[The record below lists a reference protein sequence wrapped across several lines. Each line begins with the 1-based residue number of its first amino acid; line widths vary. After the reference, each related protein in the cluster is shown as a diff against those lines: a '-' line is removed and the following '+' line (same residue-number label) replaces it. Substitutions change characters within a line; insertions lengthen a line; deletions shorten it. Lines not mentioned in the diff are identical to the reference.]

1 MTTNNETPSTGGK
14 KPNNKPARK
23 PSPKSGGKRPGN
35 RGAQQG
41 NKQGPASKPR
51 AASRASR
58 GQAARASRM
67 NSDTVDKVINS
78 MVTDVNRV
86 KVTARANQLDTSNAV
101 KVIGIGGM
109 DSGGAKNMMIIEYL
123 NDAIVI
129 DCGNELGVDLPGVNF
144 AINDITYLK
153 KIKHKIKGY
162 VISHGHL
169 DHIGG
174 LPYILPQVPAPV
186 YGSRFTIG
194 MVEQILKNSDHQVE
208 GFKPQT
214 VIMNEDN
221 HEQLKLGRDLNV
233 ELVRVTHS
241 IPGSTMVV
249 VRTPEGTIINTGDYK
264 LDPEPLDHK
273 PTDIER
279 LKEIGKEG
287 VLLLMPDATTGE
299 KLGRVPTEQTL
310 EPTFHDIFRSAPGR
324 VFVGVF
330 SSNINRIQMLVNAAV
345 EDGRKIAID
354 GRSMMLTLETAV
366 KHGYVK
372 IPKGTFIPIANTGG
386 MKDEELVVIATG
398 SQGEPNAAI
407 VRMSEGEHRHVKMK
421 AQDTVV
427 LSSTPIPE
435 SGNDAK
441 IGRMVNKLVRQG
453 VHVFRHATH
462 ELDKCGPLH
471 VSGHSG
477 QDEQKDLLEI
487 IKPQFYLPIYGDVR
501 AKQYLIEM
509 AVEEGHPR
517 KDAYNNTNGEVMEL
531 TKNSMKSAGVVEHG
545 TVLVDNTGAVV
556 SNVVVKDRMLMAEDG
571 LVSIILTVDKK
582 NGQLMTSPDI
592 ITRGFIY
599 MRDNE
604 ELMNDFRQ
612 ELRRVVGQRFKRVD
626 LDRFKQELKD
636 HVSFYLYEK
645 TQRSPIVIPVV
656 NVVGSKGDLR
666 KQAVARAEMREQDQ
680 SD

>member
-1 MTTNNETPSTGGK
+1 MAYNK
-14 KPNNKPARK
+14 KPNNNSRNGQKGPHK
-23 PSPKSGGKRPGN
+23 GGDPHKS
-35 RGAQQG
+35 
-41 NKQGPASKPR
+41 QGPASKPR

-58 GQAARASRM
+58 GQAARAGRM
-67 NSDTVDKVINS
+67 NSETVDKVINS
-78 MVTDVNRV
+78 VVTDVNRV
-86 KVTARANQLDTSNAV
+86 EVTARANVLETSNAV

-109 DSGGAKNMMIIEYL
+109 DDGGAKNMMIVEYQ

-129 DCGNELGVDLPGVNF
+129 DCGNQLGIDLPGVNF

-153 KIKHKIKGY
+153 KIKHKIKAY
-162 VISHGHL
+162 VITHGHL

-174 LPYILPQVPAPV
+174 LPYILPEVPAPV

-194 MVEQILKNSDHQVE
+194 MIEQTFKNSDHQTE
-208 GFKPQT
+208 GFKLQT
-214 VIMNEDN
+214 VIMNEDG
-221 HEQLKLGRDLNV
+221 HEQLKVGRDLSV
-233 ELVRVTHS
+233 ELIRVTHS
-241 IPGSTMVV
+241 IPGSTMVA

-279 LKEIGKEG
+279 LKELGKEG

-324 VFVGVF
+324 VFVGLF
-330 SSNINRIQMLVNAAV
+330 STNINRIQMLVNAAV
-345 EDGRKIAID
+345 QDGRKITID

-386 MKDEELVVIATG
+386 MKDEELVVMATG
-398 SQGEPNAAI
+398 SQGEPNAAL
-407 VRMSEGEHRHVKMK
+407 VRMSEGAHRHIKMK

-435 SGNDAK
+435 SGNDSK
-441 IGRMVNKLVRQG
+441 IGRMVDSLVRGG
-453 VHVFRHATH
+453 VHVYRHATH

-477 QDEQKDLLEI
+477 QDEQKDLLEML
-487 IKPQFYLPIYGDVR
+487 KPKFYLPIYGAVR

-509 AVEEGHPR
+509 AVEEGVPR
-517 KDAYNNTNGEVMEL
+517 KNTYNNQNGEVMAL
-531 TKNSMKSAGVVEHG
+531 TKDNMESIGVVEHG
-545 TVLVDNTGAVV
+545 TVLVDNTGAIV

-571 LVSIILTVDKK
+571 IVSVILTIDKR
-582 NGQLMTSPDI
+582 NGQLLTSPDI

-604 ELMNDFRQ
+604 ELMNEFRQ
-612 ELRRVVGQRFKRVD
+612 ELRRVVGQRFKRVE

-656 NVVGSKGDLR
+656 NVVSSKADLKR
-666 KQAVARAEMREQDQ
+666 QENRRMEMNNMDER
-680 SD
+680 S

>member
-1 MTTNNETPSTGGK
+1 MTQN
-14 KPNNKPARK
+14 NNKPSAA
-23 PSPKSGGKRPGN
+23 SGGNPRGKNGPAHKSNRGPKRPHHSNGN
-35 RGAQQG
+35 G
-41 NKQGPASKPR
+41 GPASKPR

-58 GQAARASRM
+58 GQAVRASRM
-67 NSDTVDKVINS
+67 NSDTVDRVINS
-78 MVTDVNRV
+78 IVTDVGKV
-86 KVTARANQLDTSNAV
+86 KVTARANQLDTANAV
-101 KVIGIGGM
+101 KIIGIGGM
-109 DSGGAKNMMIIEYL
+109 NGGGAKNMMVIEYQ
-123 NDAIVI
+123 NDALVI
-129 DCGNELGVDLPGVNF
+129 DCGNELGIELPGVNF
-144 AINDITYLK
+144 AINDISYLR
-153 KIKHKIKGY
+153 KIKDKIKGY
-162 VISHGHL
+162 VMTHGHL
-169 DHIGG
+169 DHIGA
-174 LPYILPQVPAPV
+174 LPFVLPEINAPV

-194 MVEQILKNSDHQVE
+194 MVEQTLANSDHKVE
-208 GFKPQT
+208 GFKYKT

-221 HEQLKLGRDLNV
+221 HEQLKIGKDLSI

-249 VRTPEGTIINTGDYK
+249 VRTPEGTIINTGDFK

-273 PTDIER
+273 PTDLER

-287 VLLLMPDATTGE
+287 VLVLMPDATTGE

-324 VFVGVF
+324 VFVGLF
-330 SSNINRIQMLVNAAV
+330 STNINRIQMLVNAAV
-345 EDGRKIAID
+345 EDGRNIAID

-398 SQGEPNAAI
+398 SQGEPNAAL
-407 VRMSEGEHRHVKMK
+407 VRMSEGQHRHVKMK
-421 AQDTVV
+421 PQDTVV

-441 IGRMVNKLVRQG
+441 IGRMVDDLVRAG

-477 QDEQKDLLEI
+477 QDEQKDLLEL
-487 IKPQFYLPIYGDVR
+487 IKPKYYLPIYGAVR
-501 AKQYLIEM
+501 SKQYLIEM
-509 AVEEGHPR
+509 AVEEGHAR
-517 KDAYNNTNGEVMEL
+517 KDAYNNQNGEVVEF
-531 TKNSMKSAGVVEHG
+531 TKNSMTPAGIVEHG

-571 LVSIILTVDKK
+571 LVSVMLTVDKR
-582 NGQLMTSPDI
+582 NGRLLSSPDI

-604 ELMNDFRQ
+604 ELMNDFRN
-612 ELRRVVGQRFKRVD
+612 ELKRVVAQRFKRVEI
-626 LDRFKQELKD
+626 DRFKQELKD
-636 HVSFYLYEK
+636 HIAFYLYEK

-656 NVVGSKGDLR
+656 NVVGSRGEL
-666 KQAVARAEMREQDQ
+666 KQQAEARTEMRGQDQ

>member
-1 MTTNNETPSTGGK
+1 MATNNK
-14 KPNNKPARK
+14 KPAGKPRGGGNKSARK
-23 PSPKSGGKRPGN
+23 PAPQKNGN
-35 RGAQQG
+35 
-41 NKQGPASKPR
+41 GPMSKPK
-51 AASRASR
+51 AAARASR

-78 MVTDVNRV
+78 IVTDVNKV
-86 KVTARANQLDTSNAV
+86 KVTARANQLETSNAV

-109 DSGGAKNMMIIEYL
+109 DGGGAKNMMVIEYQ

-153 KIKHKIKGY
+153 KIKNKIKGY
-162 VISHGHL
+162 VITHGHL

-174 LPYILPQVPAPV
+174 LPYILPEVPAKV

-194 MVEQILKNSDHQVE
+194 MVEQTFKNSDHQTE
-208 GFKPQT
+208 GFKLET

-221 HEQLKLGRDLNV
+221 HETLKMGRDLSV

-241 IPGSTMVV
+241 IPGSTAVV
-249 VRTPEGTIINTGDYK
+249 IRTPEGMFINTGDFR

-279 LKEIGKEG
+279 LKELGKEG
-287 VLLLMPDATTGE
+287 VLCLMTDATTGE
-299 KLGRVPTEQTL
+299 KLGRTDTEQTL
-310 EPTFHDIFRSAPGR
+310 EPSFHEIFRGAPGR

-330 SSNINRIQMLVNAAV
+330 STNINRIQMLVNAAV
-345 EDGRKIAID
+345 QDGRKIAID

-398 SQGEPNAAI
+398 SQGEPNAAL
-407 VRMSEGEHRHVKMK
+407 VRMSEGQHKHIKMK
-421 AQDTVV
+421 PADTVV

-441 IGRMVNKLVRQG
+441 IGRMVDNLVRGG

-487 IKPQFYLPIYGDVR
+487 LKPKFYLPIYGAVR
-501 AKQYLIEM
+501 SKQYLIEM
-509 AVEEGHPR
+509 AVEEGVPR
-517 KDAYNNTNGEVMEL
+517 KNTYNNQNGEVML
-531 TKNSMKSAGVVEHG
+531 FTKNTMESGGVVEHG
-545 TVLVDNTGAVV
+545 TVLVDNTGAIV

-571 LVSIILTVDKK
+571 IVSVILTIDKK

-604 ELMNDFRQ
+604 ELMNDFRH

-626 LDRFKQELKD
+626 LDRFKAELKD

-656 NVVGSKGDLR
+656 NVVGSKNELR
-666 KQAVARAEMREQDQ
+666 KQAERRADLLTQDQ
-680 SD
+680 AD